1 MIYGATFLSSVA
13 KRCCLGSLYIS
24 STKPYNCNRMLLYL
38 QVLVIFQYE
47 VLELSFMG
55 TSALYA
61 SRADAMGKYEQV
73 KKVIDLEKNQ
83 IVMTRQSPKRQVL
96 WGVPSM

>member
-1 MIYGATFLSSVA
+1 ML
-13 KRCCLGSLYIS
+13 LGQVCTLAVQSLI
-24 STKPYNCNRMLLYL
+24 TVTMLLYL

-55 TSALYA
+55 TSALDA

-83 IVMTRQSPKRQVL
+83 IVMTRQSP
-96 WGVPSM
+96 M